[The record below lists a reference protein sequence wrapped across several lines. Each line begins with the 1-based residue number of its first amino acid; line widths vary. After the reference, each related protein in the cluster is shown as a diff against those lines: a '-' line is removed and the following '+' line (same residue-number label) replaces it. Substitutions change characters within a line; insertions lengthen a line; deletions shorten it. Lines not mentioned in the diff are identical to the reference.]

1 MSEPLKLCP
10 FCEGKVNIQESDS
23 RMFVHCMKYQCAIG
37 ERYDSDAMPDH
48 DFYEKEQAI
57 AAWNTRPTHDALVAA
72 LKQARRALNLGLNL
86 AYEKNSSANE
96 GFVVCGCCRERWKI
110 IRHEDNTAGANVQHN
125 PESICGIMQA
135 KMYAI
140 DAALKAA
147 GEL

>member
-1 MSEPLKLCP
+1 MSEHTPIPWRWDGEDLWHFGVGYSDELDPHRYTGISIDRRLRSSPILEKNME
-10 FCEGKVNIQESDS
+10 FIVNAVNS
-23 RMFVHCMKYQCAIG
+23 
-37 ERYDSDAMPDH
+37 
-48 DFYEKEQAI
+48 
-57 AAWNTRPTHDALVAA
+57 HDALVAA